1 MSDFLPHPF
10 WNFSLEVYGGDGAA
24 RACLDLQERRGADV
38 NLLLYC
44 AWLGASGRGTVTV
57 EKLRAIISDVA
68 RWQTEVVQPARAL
81 RQKIKALGG
90 ATAGS
95 GADFPDQVEAA
106 RRKAAEAELAA
117 EHVEQLVLAAHAP
130 FSGDRDK
137 PMRERLRAAVGNLG
151 VYAVCLGVSP
161 DDQDREAV
169 ATILAAAFPVTPRFE
184 VERAVGLHARSAV

>member
-57 EKLRAIISDVA
+57 EKLRAVIADVA
-68 RWQTEVVQPARAL
+68 QWQTDVVRPARAL

-90 ATAGS
+90 ATSGS
-95 GADFPDQVEAA
+95 GADFPDQVEAT

-137 PMRERLRAAVGNLG
+137 PVRERLRAAVGNLG

-161 DDQDREAV
+161 DDRDREAV
-169 ATILAAAFPVTPRFE
+169 AAILSSAFPITPRFE
-184 VERAVGLHARSAV
+184 VERAVGLHTTSVA

>member
-57 EKLRAIISDVA
+57 ERLRAIVADVA
-68 RWQTEVVQPARAL
+68 RWQVEVIQPARAL

-90 ATAGS
+90 ATTGS
-95 GADFPDQVEAA
+95 GADFPAQVEAA

-117 EHVEQLVLAAHAP
+117 EHVEQLVLATHAP

-137 PMRERLRAAVGNLG
+137 PVRDRLRAAVGNLG
-151 VYAVCLGVSP
+151 VYAVCLGVTP

-169 ATILAAAFPVTPRFE
+169 ASILAAAFPMTPRFE
-184 VERAVGLHARSAV
+184 VERAVGLRASSAA

>member
-57 EKLRAIISDVA
+57 EKLRAVIADIA

-90 ATAGS
+90 ATSGS
-95 GADFPDQVEAA
+95 GADFPAQVEAA
-106 RRKAAEAELAA
+106 RRKAADAELAA

-130 FSGDRDK
+130 FSGDRDR
-137 PMRERLRAAVGNLG
+137 PVRDRLRAAVGNLG
-151 VYAVCLGVSP
+151 VYAVCLGVTP

-169 ATILAAAFPVTPRFE
+169 ASILASAFPITPRFE
-184 VERAVGLHARSAV
+184 VERAVGLRASSAA

>member
-24 RACLDLQERRGADV
+24 RACLELQERRAVDV
-38 NLLLYC
+38 NVLLYC

-57 EKLRAIISDVA
+57 EKLRAVIADIA
-68 RWQTEVVQPARAL
+68 RWQTEIIQPARAL
-81 RQKIKALGG
+81 RQKIKTLGG
-90 ATAGS
+90 ATSGS
-95 GADFPDQVEAA
+95 GADFPAQVEAA

-137 PMRERLRAAVGNLG
+137 PVRDRLRAAVGNLG
-151 VYAVCLGVSP
+151 VYAVCLGVTP
-161 DDQDREAV
+161 DDRDREAI

-184 VERAVGLHARSAV
+184 VERAVGLRASSTA

>member
-57 EKLRAIISDVA
+57 EKLRAVIAAVA
-68 RWQTEVVQPARAL
+68 QWQTDVVRPARAL

-90 ATAGS
+90 ATSGS
-95 GADFPDQVEAA
+95 GADFPDQVEAT

-137 PMRERLRAAVGNLG
+137 PVRERLRAAVGNLG

-161 DDQDREAV
+161 DDRDREAV
-169 ATILAAAFPVTPRFE
+169 AAILSSAFPITPRFE
-184 VERAVGLHARSAV
+184 VERAVGLHTTSVA

>member
-38 NLLLYC
+38 NVLLYC

-57 EKLRAIISDVA
+57 EKLRAVIADIA
-68 RWQTEVVQPARAL
+68 RWQTEIIQPARAL
-81 RQKIKALGG
+81 RQRIKTLGG
-90 ATAGS
+90 ATTGS
-95 GADFPDQVEAA
+95 GADFPAQVEAA

-130 FSGDRDK
+130 FSGDRDR
-137 PMRERLRAAVGNLG
+137 PVRDRLRAAVGNLG
-151 VYAVCLGVSP
+151 VYAVCLGVTP
-161 DDQDREAV
+161 DERDREAV

-184 VERAVGLHARSAV
+184 VEHAVGLRASSAA

>member
-57 EKLRAIISDVA
+57 EKLRAIIADVA
-68 RWQTEVVQPARAL
+68 KWQTEVVRPARAL

-90 ATAGS
+90 ATSGS

-130 FSGDRDK
+130 FSGDRDR
-137 PMRERLRAAVGNLG
+137 PARDRLRAAVGNLG
-151 VYAVCLGVSP
+151 VYAVCLGVTP

-169 ATILAAAFPVTPRFE
+169 AAILAAAFPVMQRYD
-184 VERAVGLHARSAV
+184 VERAVGLRASSTA

>member
-10 WNFSLEVYGGDGAA
+10 WNFSLEVYGGDGTA
-24 RACLDLQERRGADV
+24 RACLELQERRGADV
-38 NLLLYC
+38 NVLLYC

-57 EKLRAIISDVA
+57 EKLKAVIADIA
-68 RWQTEVVQPARAL
+68 QWQTEIVRPARAL
-81 RQKIKALGG
+81 RQKIRALGG

-95 GADFPDQVEAA
+95 GADFPNQVEAA

-137 PMRERLRAAVGNLG
+137 PVRERLRAAVGNLG

-161 DDQDREAV
+161 DDRDREAV
-169 ATILAAAFPVTPRFE
+169 TAILASAFPMTPRFE
-184 VERAVGLHARSAV
+184 VERAVGLKIASTA